1 MAAPPLSS
9 ASLPVG
15 AAPPPV
21 IYALRIPAILLAVVI
36 VLLAWRAYRRGRATR
51 GTLLFSVAIAAAVTA
66 VAVSPSIVY
75 TIRDRVGIADNP
87 LSGLVVALVIVAAV
101 QMVVLLWV
109 LVRLDASRRILDH
122 TFAAVA
128 MQSLELPPGCE
139 HSAIAVVIPA
149 LEEAGTLGAVIEAI
163 PAVMHGAGV
172 LAVVVDDGS
181 RDATRQ
187 VARDAGAAVVSH
199 PVTRGGGAALRLGY
213 EVGSRLGAGSIVT
226 MDADGQ
232 HDPAEM
238 PRLVEPI
245 LAGRAD
251 LVIGSRVLG
260 QEQGAVLTRRMGVR
274 AFNSVISLLAR
285 RRVTD
290 CSSGYRAFSTGAI
303 ERLRLRE
310 DQFHTGETI
319 LAAVRVHLRLEE
331 VPITVHRRLVGESK
345 KPGTMRY
352 GLAFFR
358 AMMRAWMR

>member
-1 MAAPPLSS
+1 MS
-9 ASLPVG
+9 

-21 IYALRIPAILLAVVI
+21 IYALRIPAILLALAI
-36 VLLAWRAYRRGRATR
+36 VLLAWLAYRRGRAART
-51 GTLLFSVAIAAAVTA
+51 TLLFSVGVAAAVTA
-66 VAVSPSIVY
+66 VAISPSIVY

-109 LVRLDASRRILDH
+109 LVRLDANRRVLDD

-128 MQSLELPPGCE
+128 MQSLDVPPGRDDC
-139 HSAIAVVIPA
+139 AIAVVIPA
-149 LEEAGTLGAVIEAI
+149 LDEARTLAPLIDAI
-163 PAVMHGAGV
+163 PTVIAGAGV
-172 LAVVVDDGS
+172 VPVVVDDGS
-181 RDATRQ
+181 GDETRQ
-187 VARDAGAAVVSH
+187 VARRAGAAIVSH
-199 PVTRGGGAALRLGY
+199 PTKRGGGAALRLGY
-213 EVGSRLGAGSIVT
+213 EVAARLGATTIVT

-251 LVIGSRVLG
+251 VVIGSRVLG
-260 QEQGAVLTRRMGVR
+260 QQHGAVFARRLGVR
-274 AFNSVISLLAR
+274 TFNSVISMLAR

-290 CSSGYRAFSTGAI
+290 CSSGYRALSVGAI

-319 LAAVRVHLRLEE
+319 LAAVRVRLQIEE
-331 VPITVHRRLVGESK
+331 VPITVHRRRTGESK